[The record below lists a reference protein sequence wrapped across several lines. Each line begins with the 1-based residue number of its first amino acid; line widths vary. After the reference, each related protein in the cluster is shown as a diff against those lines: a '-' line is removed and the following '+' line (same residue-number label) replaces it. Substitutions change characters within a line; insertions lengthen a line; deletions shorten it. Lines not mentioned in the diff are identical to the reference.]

1 MFLTFLN
8 AQENVFVDIII
19 TIIAT
24 AVAAVLLKKAKNL
37 AKMELHGWQRK
48 TKPNDGFHHLVYFW
62 FTGGFKK
69 LLKKA
74 MVEDVANESL
84 LISSSQLASFHG

>member
-1 MFLTFLN
+1 MELLCIPRMYLQCIHSHLFLTFLN
-8 AQENVFVDIII
+8 AQENVFIDIII

-48 TKPNDGFHHLVYFW
+48 TKPNDGFHH
-62 FTGGFKK
+62 
-69 LLKKA
+69 
-74 MVEDVANESL
+74 
-84 LISSSQLASFHG
+84 